1 MVPLRVCVQVLYRV
15 RVGVKESSAEGLI
28 ETDCVMEPHGLEEP
42 EMDTVLVFDWVPL
55 EVSV

>member
-1 MVPLRVCVQVLYRV
+1 M
-15 RVGVKESSAEGLI
+15 GVKESSAEGLM

-42 EMDTVLVFDWVPL
+42 EIDTVLVFDWVPV